1 MNTLKNITSAIN
13 VCSGLENSNLCDIP
27 SFLQPVLDNLNLNN
41 GGPNV
46 NTLTRLIS
54 YAASVFLVIV
64 VSFSVI
70 SILLAAWNMIT
81 DNGDGVNFKK
91 GTARFGYA
99 IGGLIFALLS
109 FAIVSF
115 VIRALGRSR

>member
-46 NTLTRLIS
+46 NTITRLIS
-54 YAASVFLVIV
+54 YAASIFLVIV

-70 SILLAAWNMIT
+70 SILLAAWDMIT
-81 DNGDGVNFKK
+81 DNGDGANFKK

>member
-1 MNTLKNITSAIN
+1 MNILTNITSAIN

-27 SFLQPVLDNLNLNN
+27 SILQPIVDNLNFNN

-46 NTLTRLIS
+46 STLTRLIS
-54 YAASVFLVIV
+54 FAASIFLGLV

-91 GTARFGYA
+91 GTSRFFYA

-115 VIRALGRSR
+115 VIKALGRSR